1 MEVIM
6 TRKIYNVLLL
16 TASISLV
23 GCQTITIVP
32 PKTTPQYEN
41 IRTMKADIPDSDGDG
56 VLDDIDECPETPSN
70 VVVDVKGCPI
80 EVDVGG
86 LEMEFNGFFPPMSSQ
101 LPDIYDAVFVK
112 VAESLNDYPKANVF
126 IFGHVATNEIDEDAV
141 ATLGFDSLSRN
152 RALSIKNTLVL
163 QHNID
168 AKRIR
173 TYDCS
178 NKILVKDTD
187 YINPS
192 FNALNLKGLEAKQ
205 RRATLMASSLVNDL
219 MNLKYKSDIQRYG
232 GYAKHCELFE

>member
-1 MEVIM
+1 M
-6 TRKIYNVLLL
+6 
-16 TASISLV
+16 
-23 GCQTITIVP
+23 Q
-32 PKTTPQYEN
+32 
-41 IRTMKADIPDSDGDG
+41 ADIPDSDGDG
-56 VLDDIDECPETPSN
+56 VLDDIDECPETPPN
-70 VVVDVKGCPI
+70 VVVDAKGCPI

-101 LPDIYDAVFVK
+101 LPDIYDAVFAK

-126 IFGHVATNEIDEDAV
+126 IFGHVATNEIDEDAL

-163 QHNID
+163 QHHID

-173 TYDCS
+173 TYECS
-178 NKILVKDTD
+178 NKLLVRETD

-192 FNALNLKGLEAKQ
+192 FKALNMKGLEAKQ

-232 GYAKHCELFE
+232 GYAKHCKPFE

>member
-1 MEVIM
+1 M
-6 TRKIYNVLLL
+6 TIKTHSTLLL
-16 TASISLV
+16 LAASITLA
-23 GCQTITIVP
+23 GCQTTEIVP

-41 IRTMKADIPDSDGDG
+41 IRTMQAEIDSDGDG
-56 VLDDIDECPETPSN
+56 VLDDIDECPETPPN
-70 VVVDVKGCPI
+70 VVVDAKGCPI

-86 LEMEFNGFFPPMSSQ
+86 LEMEFNGFFPPMRNQ

-112 VAESLNDYPKANVF
+112 VAENLNDYPKANVF
-126 IFGHVATNEIDEDAV
+126 IFGHVATNEIDKDAL

-163 QHNID
+163 QHHID

-173 TYDCS
+173 TYECS
-178 NKILVKDTD
+178 NKLLVRETD

-192 FNALNLKGLEAKQ
+192 FKALNMKGLEAKQ

-232 GYAKHCELFE
+232 EYAKHCKPFE